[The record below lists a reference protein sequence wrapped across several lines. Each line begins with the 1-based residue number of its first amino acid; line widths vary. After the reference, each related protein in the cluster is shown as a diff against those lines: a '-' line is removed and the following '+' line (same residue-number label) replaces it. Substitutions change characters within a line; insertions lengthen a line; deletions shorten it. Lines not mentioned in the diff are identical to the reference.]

1 MAFPG
6 RRLQKTTPMY
16 PSFPA
21 NLSSVS
27 SRLRST
33 RYSDFTERRLHEL
46 YPCSG
51 PALLTNG
58 IALMCHSF
66 APFPNLTH
74 FLREDGLGTR
84 QSLVGVCSL
93 NQPVKHELPQG
104 SANRARETSFGC
116 TCFTRVHEPRLSKRS
131 GHESGTEG
139 SGPGR
144 GLGRSRWMVDGN

>member
-1 MAFPG
+1 MQSDQCLSQVGRRSWPRFQSPDWSKSGYISSDNCSLSHLFFSVIESLEECKTLAFPG

-21 NLSSVS
+21 NWSSVS

-33 RYSDFTERRLHEL
+33 RYSDVTERRLHEL

-93 NQPVKHELPQG
+93 NQPVKHELP
-104 SANRARETSFGC
+104 
-116 TCFTRVHEPRLSKRS
+116 
-131 GHESGTEG
+131 
-139 SGPGR
+139 
-144 GLGRSRWMVDGN
+144 